1 MIINNLEWA
10 LSIVRPKR
18 VRVDPALLHLVE
30 KAVNYPAIRAMQ
42 AYASFQAR
50 DRAAAGHGLW
60 PDRNCCRNRP
70 SATVNIHM
78 IESNV
83 TAILGECLSCRIW
96 SENHQR
102 LPLPSAS
109 VGCRDFTIMPNI
121 MVRPRLR
128 ENRRCVSGRTFD
140 GVHMRSSLL
149 CQSVRSGRDC
159 EHRSNDSS
167 FSGPTPVLNRRNRIY
182 TNLIDIFSTEYHQS
196 G

>member
-30 KAVNYPAIRAMQ
+30 KAVNYPAIRAIQ

-70 SATVNIHM
+70 TATVNIHM

-83 TAILGECLSCRIW
+83 TAILGECLSWRVW
-96 SENHQR
+96 PESHQW
-102 LPLPSAS
+102 LPLPS
-109 VGCRDFTIMPNI
+109 GCISCCDLTIMPNL

-128 ENRRCVSGRTFD
+128 ENRRRVNSRTFNV
-140 GVHMRSSLL
+140 VHMRSSLL
-149 CQSVRSGRDC
+149 GQSVGSR
-159 EHRSNDSS
+159 
-167 FSGPTPVLNRRNRIY
+167 
-182 TNLIDIFSTEYHQS
+182 
-196 G
+196 

>member
-30 KAVNYPAIRAMQ
+30 KAVNYPAIRAIQ

-70 SATVNIHM
+70 TATVNIHM

-83 TAILGECLSCRIW
+83 TAILGECLSWRVW
-96 SENHQR
+96 PESHQW
-102 LPLPSAS
+102 LPLPS
-109 VGCRDFTIMPNI
+109 GCISCCDFTIMPNI
-121 MVRPRLR
+121 MVRSRLR
-128 ENRRCVSGRTFD
+128 ANRSRVNSLAFN
-140 GVHMRSSLL
+140 GVHMLCALRLYIGRS
-149 CQSVRSGRDC
+149 RSD
-159 EHRSNDSS
+159 
-167 FSGPTPVLNRRNRIY
+167 
-182 TNLIDIFSTEYHQS
+182 
-196 G
+196 